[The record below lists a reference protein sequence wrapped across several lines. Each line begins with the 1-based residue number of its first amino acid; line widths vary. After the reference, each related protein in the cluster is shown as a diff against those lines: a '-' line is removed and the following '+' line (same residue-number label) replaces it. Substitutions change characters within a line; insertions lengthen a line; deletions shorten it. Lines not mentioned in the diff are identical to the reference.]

1 MLIFEIA
8 VTTFY
13 TPRYMFTVVCRILF
27 LLVVSA
33 SVAFSKPSF
42 NKVFGDDYLKAEKY
56 VKDHGTY
63 FEKASAYFK
72 VDKRFLKAVVF
83 PELIRYSQ
91 FSDLLETHTLE
102 WLYVEGGSKSADF
115 SIGCFQMKPS
125 FVETLEGLVSSDE
138 SLKEEYGFLVLNGS
152 GSSFRKIRLARLKN
166 EKWQFV
172 YLCCFLETAWKH
184 FQLFR
189 ITGEEEL
196 LRSYC
201 AVYNA
206 GFGHDLNTLRKRA
219 GIPSFPYG
227 SRYPAADQYL
237 YSDVAVDY
245 FRTH

>member
-1 MLIFEIA
+1 
-8 VTTFY
+8 
-13 TPRYMFTVVCRILF
+13 
-27 LLVVSA
+27 
-33 SVAFSKPSF
+33 
-42 NKVFGDDYLKAEKY
+42 
-56 VKDHGTY
+56 
-63 FEKASAYFK
+63 
-72 VDKRFLKAVVF
+72 
-83 PELIRYSQ
+83 
-91 FSDLLETHTLE
+91 
-102 WLYVEGGSKSADF
+102 
-115 SIGCFQMKPS
+115 
-125 FVETLEGLVSSDE
+125 
-138 SLKEEYGFLVLNGS
+138 
-152 GSSFRKIRLARLKN
+152 LKN